1 MLLSHVSCPDLLVC
15 CTVSKAAFQRLLTA
29 SARHTRV
36 LVQIIMVYVAW
47 PPGRLAQDVDRERE
61 QTAGRDRHW
70 PNKTRRS
77 IQALRP
83 ASCTALH
90 SCTAQLSARA
100 GALAAASCTGILDV
114 ALFFSLDF
122 GSTAT
127 PIQWVLVAS
136 TGKGR
141 GKEASIT
148 RARPGSI
155 QIACQLPC
163 KIPGPSGSRR
173 CGSTIRGAKTGNR
186 TRWLESPKVGGS
198 KGKKI
203 LLHSCV

>member
-1 MLLSHVSCPDLLVC
+1 LLSHVSCPDLLVC

-36 LVQIIMVYVAW
+36 LVQIIMAHVAW
-47 PPGRLAQDVDRERE
+47 PPGRLAQGVDRGRE

-100 GALAAASCTGILDV
+100 GASSCSELH
-114 ALFFSLDF
+114 
-122 GSTAT
+122 
-127 PIQWVLVAS
+127 
-136 TGKGR
+136 R
-141 GKEASIT
+141 H
-148 RARPGSI
+148 
-155 QIACQLPC
+155 
-163 KIPGPSGSRR
+163 SRR
-173 CGSTIRGAKTGNR
+173 RPFFLFRLRSHHDTDTVGIGSQHGQGAR
-186 TRWLESPKVGGS
+186 EGS
-198 KGKKI
+198 VDYK
-203 LLHSCV
+203 S